1 MARTDYKSVDEYI
14 ESQPE
19 ALQPILRTVRSTI
32 QNALPGSEEVISYQM
47 PAYRMH
53 GERVIFFA
61 GWMSHFSIY
70 PATDGVTEE
79 FRKELARYKISK
91 GTIRFPLNEPVPA
104 KLIERI
110 AKFRAKVAF
119 ERMKT
124 EPVDLKKRK

>member
-14 ESQPE
+14 ASQPE
-19 ALQPILRTVRSTI
+19 ALQEILKVVRKTI
-32 QNALPGSEEVISYQM
+32 QNALPDAEEVISYQI
-47 PAYRMH
+47 PAYRAH

-61 GWMSHFSIY
+61 GWTSHFSIY

-79 FRKELARYKISK
+79 FKNELARYKISK
-91 GTIRFPLNEPVPA
+91 GTIRFPLDEPVPV

-124 EPVDLKKRK
+124 EPVGLKKRK